1 MAAYDIIG
9 NIAIIKGNGKNKNQK
24 LKEASALLKKHS
36 IKTVLEKASDVQGR
50 LRTIKTKYLVGDKNS
65 LAVYRENGCLFN
77 FDVRSC
83 YFSPRLSNDRKEI
96 SHRIKQNNRV
106 LVMFAG
112 VGPYPIVFYKLAKP
126 KEIIAI
132 ELGRECCKYFKKNL
146 LLNKIP
152 EHRVKIIQG
161 DVKKKITKNLGKFD
175 FIMMAR
181 PNLKS
186 SFLSYALLVSK
197 KETKIF
203 YHLFCKE
210 DKLDFEL
217 EKLKKEANKCKK
229 KIKIIK
235 ATKIGDIAPYKYRYR
250 VELKVI

>member
-1 MAAYDIIG
+1 MAPYDIIG

-24 LKEASALLKKHS
+24 LKQAKELLNRS
-36 IKTVLEKASDVQGR
+36 GIKTVLEKASDVQGR
-50 LRTIKTKYLVGDKNS
+50 LRTIKTKYLAGEKNS
-65 LAVYRENGCLFN
+65 SAVYKENGCLFN
-77 FDVRSC
+77 LDVKTC

-96 SHRIKQNNRV
+96 SSKINAQNRV

-112 VGPYPIVFYKLAKP
+112 VGPYPIVFYKLTKP

-132 ELGRECCKYFKKNL
+132 ELGKECCKYFKKNL
-146 LLNKIP
+146 MLNKIS
-152 EHRVKIIQG
+152 EHRIKIIQG
-161 DVKKKITKNLGKFD
+161 DVKRKITKELGKFD

-181 PNLKS
+181 PNLKN

-197 KETKIF
+197 KNTKIF

-210 DKLDFEL
+210 DKLDLEL

-229 KIKIIK
+229 KIRIIK

-250 VELKVI
+250 VEMKVV